1 MLERTPQSSEAHT
14 LPDHTPDGPDHPHP
28 DSAPPLPDTGVL
40 LAAVGL
46 PSHAI
51 REIVGNPAGVGADV

>member
-1 MLERTPQSSEAHT
+1 MFDRTPQSSEAHT
-14 LPDHTPDGPDHPHP
+14 LHEHTPGGPDHPHP
-28 DSAPPLPDTGVL
+28 DFSSPLPDTGAL

>member
-1 MLERTPQSSEAHT
+1 MFDRTPASSEPRI
-14 LPDHTPDGPDHPHP
+14 LSEHTPGGPDHPRP
-28 DSAPPLPDTGVL
+28 VYVPPLPDPAGL